1 MRPSGYETRP
11 DYRVDL
17 LRRRNRVRAVADGEV
32 IAETVRAIV
41 VDEQGH
47 GLVYYF
53 PRADVAADAL
63 VPVADKGSHCP
74 YKGDASYLALAAAP
88 GDAVAWTYASP
99 YREVALIAGHIA
111 FYQDRID
118 VIVGGEVASS

>member
-17 LRRRNRVRAVADGEV
+17 LRRRNRVRVVASGQV
-32 IAETVRAIV
+32 IADSARAIV

-53 PRADVAADAL
+53 PRADIVAGNL
-63 VPVADKGSHCP
+63 VPVEDKTSHCP
-74 YKGDASYLALAAAP
+74 YKGDAFYLALAGTP
-88 GDAVAWTYASP
+88 DDAIAWTYPSP
-99 YREVALIAGHIA
+99 YREVALISDYVA
-111 FYQDRID
+111 FYQDRVD
-118 VIVGGEVASS
+118 VIVGAEV

>member
-17 LRRRNRVRAVADGEV
+17 LRRRNRVRVVASGQV
-32 IAETVRAIV
+32 IADSARAIV

-53 PRADVAADAL
+53 PRADIVAGSL
-63 VPVADKGSHCP
+63 VPVEDKTSHCP
-74 YKGDASYLALAAAP
+74 YKGDASYLALAGTP
-88 GDAVAWTYASP
+88 GDAIAWAYPSP
-99 YREVALIAGHIA
+99 YREVALITDYVA
-111 FYQDRID
+111 FYQDRVD
-118 VIVGGEVASS
+118 VIVGAEV